1 MDPESALRQ
10 AQTLVAVSR
19 LSPNT
24 LYAEALQAL
33 LNPGVR
39 SLGPVLFSQLEGAV
53 LGTPLPLGQSLL
65 LAWPQ
70 LTGLIALTLLLF
82 ALAYVLFQRREVRA

>member
-1 MDPESALRQ
+1 
-10 AQTLVAVSR
+10 
-19 LSPNT
+19 
-24 LYAEALQAL
+24 L

-39 SLGPVLFSQLEGAV
+39 SLGPVLVSQLEGAV
-53 LGTPLPLGQSLL
+53 LGTPLSLGQSLL

-70 LTGLIALTLLLF
+70 ITGLLALTLLLF